1 MSFLGGRI
9 AEQLRMGD
17 VSTGASNDIERATA
31 IARDMVARYGMSDRL
46 GTVSYSGHEEIF
58 VGRDYEKTKAYSER
72 TAGDIDAEVKTIMD
86 EAYAKCT
93 QILTEHGDKLDEVAA
108 FLLEHEHMSRS
119 QFLACMEGQAIPAG
133 DDGLLDSFK
142 EENK

>member
-1 MSFLGGRI
+1 
-9 AEQLRMGD
+9 MGH
-17 VSTGASNDIERATA
+17 
-31 IARDMVARYGMSDRL
+31 AR
-46 GTVSYSGHEEIF
+46 
-58 VGRDYEKTKAYSER
+58 
-72 TAGDIDAEVKTIMD
+72 
-86 EAYAKCT
+86 CT

-119 QFLACMEGQAIPAG
+119 QFLACMEGQPIPAG